1 MEIESRKVSDS
12 IVETV
17 HMVRPQHLNASDRLF
32 GGALMQW
39 IDEVAGMVAKTSHKK
54 KCNYGICRQLKFP
67 ARCICQRYSCD
78 HRKGNL
84 CR

>member
-39 IDEVAGMVAKTSHKK
+39 IDEVAGMVAKRHTRRNVITASVD
-54 KCNYGICRQLKFP
+54 
-67 ARCICQRYSCD
+67 ICQRYSCD

>member
-39 IDEVAGMVAKTSHKK
+39 IDEVAGMVANVT
-54 KCNYGICRQLKFP
+54 QEEM
-67 ARCICQRYSCD
+67 
-78 HRKGNL
+78 
-84 CR
+84 